1 MESKATRVGYGEMIV
16 ELGKENKNI
25 VVLSADVTAS
35 TNSNLFAKAFPDR
48 FFNIGISEQ
57 DLICEAGGLSL
68 VGKIPF
74 LSAYSMFATGRAW
87 DQIRNTVCYSALNVK
102 IVGTHSGLLVGPD
115 GATHQ
120 ALEDIAITRV
130 IPNLKVI
137 VPCDYFE
144 TRKAVKALAED
155 IGPAYLRLG
164 REKVP
169 MLTDENTEFKIGK
182 ALEMRPGKDVT
193 IFACGVMV
201 SEALKASEILEH
213 EHISVKVVNLH
224 TIKPIDVDAI
234 VESAKQT
241 GAVVTA
247 EEHQIMGGM
256 GSAVVEVLA
265 THYPVPVEMVGMK
278 DCFGESGEPFDL
290 LKIYGLTDVEIVK
303 AVKKVLARK

>member
-1 MESKATRVGYGEMIV
+1 
-16 ELGKENKNI
+16 
-25 VVLSADVTAS
+25 
-35 TNSNLFAKAFPDR
+35 
-48 FFNIGISEQ
+48 
-57 DLICEAGGLSL
+57 
-68 VGKIPF
+68 
-74 LSAYSMFATGRAW
+74 
-87 DQIRNTVCYSALNVK
+87 
-102 IVGTHSGLLVGPD
+102 
-115 GATHQ
+115 
-120 ALEDIAITRV
+120 
-130 IPNLKVI
+130 
-137 VPCDYFE
+137 
-144 TRKAVKALAED
+144 
-155 IGPAYLRLG
+155 
-164 REKVP
+164 
-169 MLTDENTEFKIGK
+169 
-182 ALEMRPGKDVT
+182 
-193 IFACGVMV
+193 MV